1 MPEQNENYF
10 KQNAAIVWLWAG
22 VLAGPAAIALN
33 QQLAYLFVTLNCSY
47 GARVTIWPV
56 MLLMVS
62 LATAGAFISWQNWQR
77 TGTDQTD
84 SGGDAKSRSRFLAI
98 VGLLFSILSILVI
111 VAMWVPIFF
120 YHQCQR

>member
-1 MPEQNENYF
+1 MPEQNEQYF

-33 QQLAYLFVTLNCSY
+33 QQLAYLLVTLNCSY
-47 GARVTIWPV
+47 GARVAIWPV

-77 TGTDQTD
+77 TGMDKSD
-84 SGGDAKSRSRFLAI
+84 GGGDAKSRSRFMAI
-98 VGLLFSILSILVI
+98 VGLLFSGLSILVI
-111 VAMWVPIFF
+111 VAMWVPVFF
-120 YHQCQR
+120 YRQCQR